1 MDNFFGS
8 VFKLPFLFYAVK
20 YYKEPMDAGRLIL
33 TQRAVDQSMLNHYL
47 LGICDT
53 VRYEYHVSLQKYGS
67 IAIRYCITISTVR
80 IMCHY
85 SLKNRAVVEYVT
97 DKLISK
103 LLYNKYRLLIPL

>member
-1 MDNFFGS
+1 M
-8 VFKLPFLFYAVK
+8 YARVC
-20 YYKEPMDAGRLIL
+20 ECMCVCLC
-33 TQRAVDQSMLNHYL
+33 VCV

-53 VRYEYHVSLQKYGS
+53 VDFVYHVSLQKCGL
-67 IAIRYCITISTVR
+67 IRYCIMISAVR

-103 LLYNKYRLLIPL
+103 LLYYNYRLLIPLQHNY